1 MKDKRE
7 VFIRYMGIF
16 ISPYISDS
24 YLNKKEFHMVPVMSL
39 WLPILVSAV
48 FVFIVSS
55 LLHMVFTYHQN
66 DFGKLAE
73 EDKIMEDLRKYNI
86 PPGEYAMPR
95 AVTSKEMSTPE
106 YAEKAKKGPVAML
119 TVMES
124 GPPKMAFSLI
134 QWFIYSIAVS
144 IFAAYVAGRAV
155 GPDAHYLA
163 VFRFAGVTAFIGY
176 TVAGWQNSIW
186 YNRNWSSTVK
196 NTVDGLIYALV
207 TAGTFGW
214 LWP

>member
-1 MKDKRE
+1 MNKKDC
-7 VFIRYMGIF
+7 ILRYMGLSISQYVF
-16 ISPYISDS
+16 IYHYII
-24 YLNKKEFHMVPVMSL
+24 KEVLMVTIMSL
-39 WLPILVSAV
+39 WLPVLVSAV

-55 LLHMVFTYHQN
+55 LIHMVFNYHQN

-95 AVTSKEMSTPE
+95 AATMKEMSTPE
-106 YAEKAKKGPVAML
+106 YIEKSNKGPVAML
-119 TVMES
+119 TVRES
-124 GPPKMAFSLI
+124 GPPKMGASLTL
-134 QWFIYSIAVS
+134 WFVYSVVVG
-144 IFAAYVAGRAV
+144 IFAAYVAGRAL
-155 GPDAHYLA
+155 GPEASYLA
-163 VFRFAGVTAFIGY
+163 VFRFTGVTAFIGY

-186 YNRNWSSTVK
+186 YNRKWSITIK
-196 NTVDGLIYALV
+196 NTVDGLIYAMV